1 MGFLANKITLRYV
14 SKFTGSYMEYLHRKT
29 QSTGGNRRKRPHIF
43 NYFKDFIGAFI
54 MNHSTK
60 ELLTVA
66 IGALAITLPM
76 LIAIV

>member
-1 MGFLANKITLRYV
+1 MGFWQTKITIGYV
-14 SKFTGSYMEYLHRKT
+14 FNFIISYMEYLHRKT
-29 QSTGGNRRKRPHIF
+29 RSAGGNRRKRPHIF
-43 NYFKDFIGAFI
+43 NCFKDFTGAFI

>member
-1 MGFLANKITLRYV
+1 MGFRQDKITIGYV
-14 SKFTGSYMEYLHRKT
+14 FNFIISYMEYLQRKT
-29 QSTGGNRRKRPHIF
+29 RSAGGNRRKRPHIF

>member
-1 MGFLANKITLRYV
+1 MAT
-14 SKFTGSYMEYLHRKT
+14 
-29 QSTGGNRRKRPHIF
+29 
-43 NYFKDFIGAFI
+43 I

-66 IGALAITLPM
+66 IGALAITLPL

>member
-1 MGFLANKITLRYV
+1 
-14 SKFTGSYMEYLHRKT
+14 
-29 QSTGGNRRKRPHIF
+29 
-43 NYFKDFIGAFI
+43 

-66 IGALAITLPM
+66 IGALAITLPL

>member
-1 MGFLANKITLRYV
+1 
-14 SKFTGSYMEYLHRKT
+14 MEYLHGKT
-29 QSTGGNRRKRPHIF
+29 QSVSGNERKRPYIP
-43 NYFKDFIGAFI
+43 NYRKDFIGAFI